1 MKKTTQLFVG
11 IFIFLLSSNVNAQ
24 TKKGIDYFGGK
35 WNVMVKGLPDGDTRM
50 FVNIEKKDSTFSGNI
65 SDSTG
70 KKIADF
76 SKVDLMDTT
85 VTVYFNA
92 QNYDVYLRLNKK
104 DDDHVTGTMLD
115 MFDANGERVKE

>member
-1 MKKTTQLFVG
+1 MKRATKLFVV

-24 TKKGIDYFGGK
+24 TKTGANYFTGK
-35 WNVMVKGLPDGDTRM
+35 WNVMVKGLPDGDTKM
-50 FVNIEKKDSTFSGNI
+50 FVNLEKKDSTFGGHIN
-65 SDSTG
+65 DSTG

-76 SKVDLMDTT
+76 SKVDMMDTT
-85 VTVYFNA
+85 VTVYFTA

-115 MFDANGERVKE
+115 MFDAEGERVKE

>member
-1 MKKTTQLFVG
+1 MKTAIKLFVV
-11 IFIFLLSSNVNAQ
+11 IFSFVLSTNVNAQ
-24 TKKGIDYFGGK
+24 TKTGADYFPGK

-50 FVNIEKKDSTFSGNI
+50 FVNIEKADSAFGGNI

-76 SKVDLMDTT
+76 SQVDLKDTT

-92 QNYDVYLRLNKK
+92 QNYDVYMRLNKK

-115 MFDANGERVKE
+115 MFDAEGERVK